1 MKKNA
6 TLTPT
11 ERQHL
16 ADLYD
21 ALLGVCSE
29 DGTDFFD
36 GYHKRGGKGLMDE
49 LEAICRKLAPAEFAK
64 VVAAFDEAADAMEG
78 GAES

>member
-1 MKKNA
+1 MPRKNNT
-6 TLTPT
+6 TLTAT

-29 DGTDFFD
+29 DGTEHFD
-36 GYHKRGGKGLMDE
+36 GYHKRNGNAMMNE
-49 LEAICRKLAPAEFAK
+49 LAAICQKYAPAEFAK
-64 VVAAFDEAADAMEG
+64 VIGE
-78 GAES
+78 

>member
-21 ALLGVCSE
+21 ALLGVRSE

-36 GYHKRGGKGLMDE
+36 GYHKRGGNAMMNE
-49 LEAICRKLAPAEFAK
+49 LAAICQKYAPTEFTA
-64 VVAAFDEAADAMEG
+64 VVG
-78 GAES
+78 

>member
-29 DGTDFFD
+29 DGSDFFD
-36 GYHKRGGKGLMDE
+36 GCYTWGGIAMIIE
-49 LEAICRKLAPAEFAK
+49 LAAICQKYAPTEFTA
-64 VVAAFDEAADAMEG
+64 VVG
-78 GAES
+78 